1 MWVSPNRYLLIGRDF
16 KLRHKNVFV
25 VQSWS
30 LRDNILPMIRLI
42 CDAKSYTVSHSEDR
56 NGQVIFDDIWRL
68 MNESEVVLVDF
79 TEQRPNVYLEYGMAL
94 VLGRPIVS
102 ITQ

>member
-1 MWVSPNRYLLIGRDF
+1 
-16 KLRHKNVFV
+16 
-25 VQSWS
+25 
-30 LRDNILPMIRLI
+30 MIRLI

-94 VLGRPIVS
+94 VLGRPIVA
-102 ITQ
+102 ITQYKNHLPSDTPFYLFRRSDLSAARFDSTA